1 MLSSGGLLFFT
12 TPNIKG
18 FDLSMLKDK
27 SDNVMV
33 PEHLN
38 YFHPKSISLLLEN
51 CGFEVLNIETPGKL
65 DTQLVRK
72 KILMENLPLGNNPFL
87 RQVLI
92 DDWKIYGESFQ
103 QWLVTNGLSSS
114 MSIVARKKE

>member
-1 MLSSGGLLFFT
+1 M
-12 TPNIKG
+12 I
-18 FDLSMLKDK
+18 
-27 SDNVMV
+27 V

-51 CGFEVLNIETPGKL
+51 CGFEVLNIETTGKL

-72 KILMENLPLGNNPFL
+72 KALSGVISLDNNPFL
-87 RQVLI
+87 QQVLV